1 MSKVQ
6 TLRAFVKQRLT
17 AAAEEIFEQFERTIA
32 EYEEDVCRQQKL
44 LDAVFKPEVR
54 LHRADVQLLLVSKD
68 EDPPELQDWTSGLDH
83 EDPAELPLI
92 KEEQEELWTSPEGEQ
107 LQRLE
112 EADITKFIFTPV
124 PVKNEEDE
132 EKPPSSLLLQGQ
144 TEGNRAAEHLK
155 TENVKGEDC
164 GGSEPARNFNPDH
177 LQPAPHDKTSDSSE
191 PETDDSGCNWEASR
205 EPQSGLKPLKN
216 NEIPGSD
223 LEGNTGKTSISSSE
237 CAANFGHNEHLQ
249 KHNEIQTGV
258 KPFSCSVCG
267 KRYPQK
273 NSLTTHM
280 RLHSEGKRFSCSV
293 CKKTFPWRGEVV
305 RHMRSHTGEKPFS
318 CSVCGARFSH
328 RSNLTV
334 HSRVHTGEKP
344 FKCSVCKT
352 SFTRR
357 HHLFVHTRMH
367 SGEKPFNCSVC
378 GKRFGARGH
387 LRRHS
392 TVHTGEKPFSCTVC
406 DKRFTQLCNFKKHKC
421 DGESSRNKSSCR
433 DAC

>member
-32 EYEEDVCRQQKL
+32 EYEEEVCRQQKL

-54 LHRADVQLLLVSKD
+54 LHRADVQLLLVRKD
-68 EDPPELQDWTSGLDH
+68 EDPPELQDWRSSLDQ

-124 PVKNEEDE
+124 PVKSEEDDE
-132 EKPPSSLLLQGQ
+132 ENSSLQLHQSQ
-144 TEGNRAAEHLK
+144 TEVNRESEHLK
-155 TENVKGEDC
+155 
-164 GGSEPARNFNPDH
+164 SESTKNFNPDH

-191 PETDDSGCNWEASR
+191 PETDDSGCDWEASR

-216 NEIPGSD
+216 SEIPGSD

-293 CKKTFPWRGEVV
+293 CKKTFQWRRDVV
-305 RHMRSHTGEKPFS
+305 AHMRSHTGEKPFS
-318 CSVCGARFSH
+318 CSVCDIRFARK
-328 RSNLTV
+328 
-334 HSRVHTGEKP
+334 E
-344 FKCSVCKT
+344 
-352 SFTRR
+352 
-357 HHLFVHTRMH
+357 
-367 SGEKPFNCSVC
+367 
-378 GKRFGARGH
+378 H

-406 DKRFTQLCNFKKHKC
+406 GKKFARKSHLRRHLTVHTGEKPFSCSVCDKRFTQLAYMKKHKC
-421 DGESSRNKSSCR
+421 AGESSGSK
-433 DAC
+433 